1 MCVCE
6 REKERKREKKREREK
21 ERERETVFINL
32 HIVCVF
38 IKLHMPHIPAM
49 PFKLLYATHRDPPKG
64 GSMIFTMKTSDET
77 R

>member
-1 MCVCE
+1 MCVCVCV
-6 REKERKREKKREREK
+6 REREREK
-21 ERERETVFINL
+21 ESERERVFINL

-49 PFKLLYATHRDPPKG
+49 SFKLFYATYSGPPTR